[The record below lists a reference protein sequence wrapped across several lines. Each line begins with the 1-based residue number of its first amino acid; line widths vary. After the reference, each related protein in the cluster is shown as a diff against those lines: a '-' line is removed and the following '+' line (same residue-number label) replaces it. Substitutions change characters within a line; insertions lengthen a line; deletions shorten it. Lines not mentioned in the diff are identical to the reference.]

1 MGRKSKQTLLQR
13 RHTDGQKAGEKMLN
27 VTTYQKNAN
36 QNYSEVSP
44 HTGSRMTIIKKS
56 TPGFLHCRQML
67 YQLSHT
73 LRFDRKQ
80 QNYVK
85 TIILQKEKRLQ
96 QMLQKVQ
103 RKGTLL
109 HSWWECKLV
118 LLLWRTVWRFLKQ
131 LKIELSY
138 DPAISFLGI
147 YLEKP

>member
-1 MGRKSKQTLLQR
+1 
-13 RHTDGQKAGEKMLN
+13 MLN

-85 TIILQKEKRLQ
+85 TIILQKRKKATANAVEGVEK
-96 QMLQKVQ
+96 
-103 RKGTLL
+103 GNPPTLL
-109 HSWWECKLV
+109 V
-118 LLLWRTVWRFLKQ
+118 
-131 LKIELSY
+131 
-138 DPAISFLGI
+138 GM
-147 YLEKP
+147 